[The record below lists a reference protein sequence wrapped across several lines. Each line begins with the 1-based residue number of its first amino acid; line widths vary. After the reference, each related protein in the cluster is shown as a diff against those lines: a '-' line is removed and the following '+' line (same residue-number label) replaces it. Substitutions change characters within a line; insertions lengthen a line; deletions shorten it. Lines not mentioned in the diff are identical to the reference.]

1 VKPHV
6 ETIEIHSVTSEN
18 KSIDES
24 PKVSGDLETLRSKVE
39 EISAQLEEALR
50 ESEVLRHDKFRI
62 QEKLTEKKL
71 IEQELST
78 ENKKL
83 KEEVEDLSL
92 RLEEFEKDYAELQ
105 DELDEEITLRLCTK
119 IWNIALPIATN
130 SVCNT
135 WLQLSS

>member
-50 ESEVLRHDKFRI
+50 ESEVLRRDKFRI

-105 DELDEEITLRLCTK
+105 DELDEEIDFANKIDQALGKRSVTLKRLEY
-119 IWNIALPIATN
+119 
-130 SVCNT
+130 
-135 WLQLSS
+135 